1 MRDLCEVTEPRSHC
15 SCRDMMGSSDDL
27 NAAMDG
33 YILFRKDKPAMW
45 GGGTALFVRE
55 KLECIELFLGLYEKH
70 EKRGWVRI
78 QGKATWIIL
87 LWVFA
92 TSQAIR
98 NKKLDF
104 YNHLEGASLTGHG
117 GELQHQVWEFK
128 KYLHNVIRHMLW
140 FLGSV
145 FDRFRSWNLMIPCG
159 SLPTPDIIWF
169 YDSVVTIFLEI

>member
-92 TSQAIR
+92 TSQATR
-98 NKKLDF
+98 NRKLDF

-117 GELQHQVWEFK
+117 GELQPPH
-128 KYLHNVIRHMLW
+128 
-140 FLGSV
+140 FLLERQPGTQCPGGSC
-145 FDRFRSWNLMIPCG
+145 RAWMINDLDAGLEGTLCKRANKNK
-159 SLPTPDIIWF
+159 LRWDV
-169 YDSVVTIFLEI
+169 DSPEGRETLRN